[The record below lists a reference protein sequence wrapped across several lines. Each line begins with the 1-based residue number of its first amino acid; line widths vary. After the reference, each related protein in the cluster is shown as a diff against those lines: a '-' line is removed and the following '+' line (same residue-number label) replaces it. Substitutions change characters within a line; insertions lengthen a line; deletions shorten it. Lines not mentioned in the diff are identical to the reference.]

1 MLYSRYLEFFHILAI
16 MNDLKELSN
25 GHVAQDPSRE
35 FSFKEKSAFIGG
47 AVEGSVYAC
56 VSLRLHV
63 CICVLSL

>member
-47 AVEGSVYAC
+47 AGE
-56 VSLRLHV
+56 
-63 CICVLSL
+63 